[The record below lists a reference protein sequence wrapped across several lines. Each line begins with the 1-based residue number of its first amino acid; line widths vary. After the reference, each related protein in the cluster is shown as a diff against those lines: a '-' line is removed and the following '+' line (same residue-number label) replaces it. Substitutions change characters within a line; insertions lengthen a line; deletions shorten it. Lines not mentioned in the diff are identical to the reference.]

1 MTTFNVLTN
10 EVEEIKTINFG
21 IGTLRKSSSGFVI
34 NCEKTPG
41 GSIVINNSLDA
52 EMLSRAISKAVQ
64 LGWVNDTVTPRDGS
78 TN

>member
-52 EMLSRAISKAVQ
+52 ELLSRAIGKAVE
-64 LGWVNDTVTPRDGS
+64 LGWVNAAVTPRDGS
-78 TN
+78 TT